1 MTIYQ
6 GVKKYAVREVILHC
20 AALNEAQVLQ
30 FRKMTASQVLAEIDR
45 WHKSRNPPFRKV
57 GYHGIFLPDGT
68 FIQGRADTE
77 IGAHVV
83 ERNRGTLGYLM
94 IESKMITK
102 IGVFDDWFTDRQR
115 VAVRAK
121 IKSKPGIQ
129 WVTGHNDYANKLC
142 PGFKVKQ
149 GDWL

>member
-1 MTIYQ
+1 MT
-6 GVKKYAVREVILHC
+6 G
-20 AALNEAQVLQ
+20 AQI
-30 FRKMTASQVLAEIDR
+30 RAEIEA
-45 WHKSRNPPFRKV
+45 WHLERGFKKI
-57 GYHGIFLPDGT
+57 GYHGIFLPTGE
-68 FIQGRADTE
+68 FILGRPFVE

-83 ERNRGTLGYLM
+83 ERNRGTLGFTM
-94 IESKMITK
+94 IESKPITR

-121 IKSKPGIQ
+121 IKSIPGIK

-142 PGFKVKQ
+142 PGFDVKQ